1 MYKDKKILA
10 IIPARGGSKGVPG
23 KNLRKVQGVSLL
35 ARSIASAKASK
46 FIDCVVVSSDDDA
59 IITEALSA
67 GAQVPFKRPEEFATD
82 DAPGYLPVVH
92 ALESLPGYDY
102 VIVLQVTSP
111 LRDTADIDGALDF
124 CLRKEANICV
134 SVTAAPVSPHW
145 MFTFNNDSELLP
157 VLNEK
162 PPLRRQDLPAT
173 YVLNGAIYIAATG
186 WFLNHKSFLTAETL
200 GYVMP
205 AEKSLDLDTEFDF
218 ELLDLHLKN
227 NQLFAEPTA

>member
-59 IITEALSA
+59 IITEALAA
-67 GAQVPFKRPEEFATD
+67 GAQVPFKRPAEFATD
-82 DAPGYLPVVH
+82 DA
-92 ALESLPGYDY
+92 PGYDY

-157 VLNEK
+157 ILNEK